1 MLNSKYVTRCFGT
14 LSRKYVASSVISV
27 VMPERLYGDVSHP
40 KSLPKTEKL
49 DEDARV
55 IWGAQIY
62 KDMEKTIR
70 TMLIVTGVK
79 SSQIFGS
86 GKKTAEKKKKE
97 IEQHLGIE
105 FLD

>member
-1 MLNSKYVTRCFGT
+1 MT
-14 LSRKYVASSVISV
+14 LDEARKV
-27 VMPERLYGDVSHP
+27 VETI
-40 KSLPKTEKL
+40 TEKL

-86 GKKTAEKKKKE
+86 DKKKSADKKKKE

>member
-1 MLNSKYVTRCFGT
+1 IGGEDMT
-14 LSRKYVASSVISV
+14 LDEARKV
-27 VMPERLYGDVSHP
+27 VETI
-40 KSLPKTEKL
+40 TEKL

-86 GKKTAEKKKKE
+86 DKKKSDKKKKE